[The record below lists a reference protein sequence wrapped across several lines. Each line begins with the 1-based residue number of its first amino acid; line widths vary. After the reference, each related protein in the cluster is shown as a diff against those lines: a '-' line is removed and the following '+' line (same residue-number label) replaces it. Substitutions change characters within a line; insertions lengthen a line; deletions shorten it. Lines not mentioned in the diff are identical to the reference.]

1 MIGLSGNSQIKEKVV
16 MASKDKA
23 IKYRVVEEEIDIAR
37 IRKDI
42 EEAKKRLAEIK
53 QPTDQELLEWA
64 REHSPYMNY
73 NAEIE
78 NLNKIIEDGEAI
90 LKEV

>member
-1 MIGLSGNSQIKEKVV
+1 MQGLSDKSELKEKVV
-16 MASKDKA
+16 MVSKDKVV
-23 IKYRVVEEEIDIAR
+23 KYRIVEEEIDIAR
-37 IRKDI
+37 IKRDI

-53 QPTDQELLEWA
+53 KPTDEELLEWA
-64 REHSPYMNY
+64 RQNSPYMNY

>member
-1 MIGLSGNSQIKEKVV
+1 MQGLSDKSELKEKVV
-16 MASKDKA
+16 MVSKDKA
-23 IKYRVVEEEIDIAR
+23 VKYRVVEEEIDIAR

-53 QPTDQELLEWA
+53 QLTDQELLEWA